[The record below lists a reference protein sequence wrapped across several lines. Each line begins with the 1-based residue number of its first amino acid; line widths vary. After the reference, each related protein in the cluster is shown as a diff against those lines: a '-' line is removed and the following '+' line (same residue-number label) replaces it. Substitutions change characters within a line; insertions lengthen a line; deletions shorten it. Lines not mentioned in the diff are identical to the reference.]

1 MKTKTAGCFAALIML
16 LVSTGVEAQNYKTIS
31 GIVTTFQNYPLNNV
45 RVFAKKSG
53 ETAFTNSEGRF
64 TVNSLKGDLLLI
76 SAGGFERKEIKV
88 KKKDFYNIDMVYVDN
103 ETGFNRATGEEHISA
118 PDLQKAIGDKIAAN
132 HHDFSKYNSIYEL
145 ISSEVYNVRVKGSTI
160 VNTKMRS
167 LDPSPPV
174 LLVVDNRIV
183 SDISFL
189 DPTWIKSVELVDDVG
204 ATLYGSMGA
213 NGVLRITLK

>member
-1 MKTKTAGCFAALIML
+1 MKTKTACCFAALVML
-16 LVSTGVEAQNYKTIS
+16 LVSTGVEAQNYRTVS

-45 RVFAKKSG
+45 RVLAKRSG
-53 ETAFTNSEGRF
+53 EIVFTNSEGRF
-64 TVNSLKGDLLLI
+64 SVNSLKGDLLII
-76 SAGGFERKEIKV
+76 SAGGFERKEFKV
-88 KKKDFYNIDMVYVDN
+88 KKKDFYNIDMVYVDS
-103 ETGFNRATGEEHISA
+103 ETAFNRATGEEHISA
-118 PDLQKAIGDKIAAN
+118 QDLQKAIAEKVAATR
-132 HHDFSKYNSIYEL
+132 HDFSKYNSIYEL

-189 DPTWIKSVELVDDVG
+189 DPTWVRSVELIDDVG
-204 ATLYGSMGA
+204 ATMYGSMGA